1 MMQEPIINIA
11 TMAARAAAKLMARA
25 RKRPDMIT
33 ISEKRPHDYV
43 TETDKQIEQA
53 VVDIIR
59 KAYPDHGILG
69 EEGAEL
75 QGKDYLWIIDP
86 IDGTR
91 NFIHGLPHYTISIAI
106 SYRNRLEHALIY
118 DPERDEFFTASRG
131 KGAHLNGQRIRISQR
146 KQLETALLA
155 TNAPYRYD
163 VKQRN
168 HYFQILKTLLPLCG
182 DIRHLGSASLDLAYV
197 ACGRLDGFFQ
207 MGLKIWDI
215 AAGVLL
221 IKEAGGLVCDIHG
234 GEDYLKTG
242 DLIVGNSALLKQNLK
257 IIKSIVE

>member
-1 MMQEPIINIA
+1 MPEPIINIA
-11 TMAARAAAKLMARA
+11 TLAARAAGKLMVRA
-25 RKRPDMIT
+25 LKRPDMIT
-33 ISEKRPHDYV
+33 ISEKKPHDYV

-53 VVDIIR
+53 VVDMIH

-91 NFIHGLPHYTISIAI
+91 NFIHGLPHFTISIAI
-106 SYRNRLEHALIY
+106 TYRNRLEHGVIY

-131 KGAHLNGQRIRISQR
+131 KGAHLNGKRIRISQS

-155 TNAPYRYD
+155 TNAPYRHDIQQINTYL
-163 VKQRN
+163 
-168 HYFQILKTLLPLCG
+168 QILKSLLPICG
-182 DIRHLGSASLDLAYV
+182 DIRHMGSASLDLAYV

-215 AAGVLL
+215 AAGILL
-221 IKEAGGLVCDIHG
+221 VKEAGGLVCDIQG
-234 GEDYLKTG
+234 GEEYLKTG
-242 DLIVGNSALLKQNLK
+242 NLIVGNSAILKQSLK
-257 IIKSIVE
+257 IIKQIVR